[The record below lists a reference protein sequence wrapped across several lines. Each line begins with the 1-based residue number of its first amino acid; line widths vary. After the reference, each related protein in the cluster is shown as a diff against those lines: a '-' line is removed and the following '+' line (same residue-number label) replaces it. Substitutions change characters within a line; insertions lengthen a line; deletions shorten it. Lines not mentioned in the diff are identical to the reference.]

1 MNRGTPLSVF
11 LAILVLVLAMP
22 LHAADPNS
30 DNYDA
35 MLSYLTTSHIGGQA
49 LAGATGAIAVNIA
62 AGDANLQSNT
72 RAIVVGDF
80 ASLRLIQGQQI
91 VASQATA
98 PDAMHSVID
107 GNAFAGARG
116 LLSINQVSGVANR
129 ESNAIAIVLASQG
142 IEEATNQ
149 RLAATSVNPDGVTG
163 GRPQG
168 ASSSSRRSAVVSS
181 TAFEGSEGVVQ
192 LNQIAGMGNTAVNRL
207 LITVELP
214 PR

>member
-1 MNRGTPLSVF
+1 MYRSAPFPVLFAIF
-11 LAILVLVLAMP
+11 LLVLALP
-22 LHAADPNS
+22 LHAVEPNHDS
-30 DNYDA
+30 YDE

-80 ASLRLIQGQQI
+80 AKLRMIQGQQI
-91 VASQATA
+91 IALRATA
-98 PDAMHSVID
+98 PDAMHSIID
-107 GNAFAGARG
+107 GNAFAGAKG

-129 ESNAIAIVLASQG
+129 ESNAIAIMLASQG

-149 RLAATSVNPDGVTG
+149 RLAAYSVNPDGATG

-168 ASSSSRRSAVVSS
+168 ASSSSRRSAVVSN